1 MGSTVRVSLEALEAW
16 LEPTW
21 RHATRFFQVDEMASY
36 EWYQGSAYGRC
47 TLWDPGRI
55 VLSRPHFR
63 RFYLDDDRHFAAQV
77 VVHEI
82 LHGLGINHDGRIGWS
97 LAQDYPLDAELVDH
111 IFEHE
116 QPTRNVTLML
126 RRVDRAWKRRD
137 RLFCPGTLRAHP
149 IRHGGAF
156 CAACGLL
163 VEDVAYDLGVPS
175 GAPAGAYPAPPR
187 TPNL

>member
-1 MGSTVRVSLEALEAW
+1 MGRTRRISQEELEAW

-21 RHATRFFQVDEMASY
+21 LHAVRFFEVEGLARY

-63 RFYLDDDRHFAAQV
+63 RFLLADDRHFAAQV

-97 LAQDYPLDAELVDH
+97 LAKDYPLDRELVDH
-111 IFEHE
+111 IF
-116 QPTRNVTLML
+116 QGKDPTHHVALML
-126 RRVDRAWKRRD
+126 SRVRRAWQRRD

-149 IRHGGAF
+149 RRHGGAF
-156 CAACGLL
+156 CAMCGLL
-163 VEDVAYDLGVPS
+163 VEDVSYEVGTARATKSLSSVTMPGP
-175 GAPAGAYPAPPR
+175 
-187 TPNL
+187 